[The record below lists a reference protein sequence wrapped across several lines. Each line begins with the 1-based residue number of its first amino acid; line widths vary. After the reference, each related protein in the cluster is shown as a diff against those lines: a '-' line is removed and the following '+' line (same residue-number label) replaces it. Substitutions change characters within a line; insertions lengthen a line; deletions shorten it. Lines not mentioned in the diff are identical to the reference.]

1 MEEAIYSLFQTEE
14 HDYPSLLPLETK
26 LFDAAS
32 FPNLLQGIVYILPL
46 LHQGNLF
53 VRYQCTGSYKGAVE
67 PILEL
72 LQRKMKI
79 HPNRIFPWEVNTL
92 KDLQLH
98 RKTFSTSTNL
108 ETAYTRKIGSQN
120 STKTNK
126 KGVLPLLNS
135 LKPQLDQTYS
145 IVFIHKAKVNQAKPT
160 HR

>member
-1 MEEAIYSLFQTEE
+1 MEEAIYNLFETEE

-26 LFDAAS
+26 LFDSAA
-32 FPNLLQGIVYILPL
+32 FPNLLQGMVYILPL
-46 LHQGNLF
+46 LHNGNLF
-53 VRYQCTGSYKGAVE
+53 VHYLCTGAYRESVK

-72 LQRKMKI
+72 LQRKTNI
-79 HPNRIFPWEVNTL
+79 HPNRIFPWELNTL

-98 RKTFSTSTNL
+98 RETFSTKTNL

-126 KGVLPLLNS
+126 KGVLPILNH

-145 IVFIHKAKVNQAKPT
+145 IVFIHKAKVNQGKPT